1 MSDLMEPWSPEAL
14 APSSG
19 SRPPIFRVSFCG
31 VPPIVGISSLRI
43 RESQLLLAV
52 LEGSAVP

>member
-1 MSDLMEPWSPEAL
+1 MSDLWNRGARKRWL
-14 APSSG
+14 
-19 SRPPIFRVSFCG
+19 RPLGRDHPFSACLFVES
-31 VPPIVGISSLRI
+31 PIVGISSLRI